1 MNVKNLVTFGYAE
14 KEEISK
20 REFEQACFEWKKW
33 EKEAK
38 AYDEAKEQLN
48 KAINK
53 IIVVCKDKNFQQ
65 KADVVSESY
74 SRLLQ
79 SNTSIL
85 VKNVPAGQSV
95 AAGAAAGVAGAI
107 GTFTL
112 VGTFGVAS
120 TGVAI
125 SSLAGA
131 AATSATLAALGGG
144 SLAAGGAGILG
155 GVCVLGGVVA
165 AIAVPGAM
173 TFNSYSMNRKYEQ
186 TTAEIKKT
194 LEKAPAVEAIQK
206 QKEKMLLLNEKLEER
221 YCDFNQGNI
230 TAEELYDS
238 SKKMIDE
245 KAGE

>member
-38 AYDEAKEQLN
+38 AYDEAKEKLN
-48 KAINK
+48 KTTNK
-53 IIVVCKDKNFQQ
+53 IISVCKDKNFQQ

-107 GTFTL
+107 GAFTL
-112 VGTFGVAS
+112 MGTFGVAS

-155 GVCVLGGVVA
+155 GVCVLGGVAA

-173 TFNSYSMNRKYEQ
+173 TFNSYSMKRKYEQ
-186 TTAEIKKT
+186 TTAEIKKA
-194 LEKAPAVEAIQK
+194 LEKAPAVEVIKQ
-206 QKEKMLLLNEKLEER
+206 QKEKLNEIDKKLDDL
-221 YCDFNQGNI
+221 YCKLQQGKITSTELIENI
-230 TAEELYDS
+230 
-238 SKKMIDE
+238 E
-245 KAGE
+245 KEIC

>member
-20 REFEQACFEWKKW
+20 REFEQACFEWKKC

-38 AYDEAKEQLN
+38 AYDEAKEKLN
-48 KAINK
+48 KTTNK
-53 IIVVCKDKNFQQ
+53 IISVCKDKNFQQ

-107 GTFTL
+107 GAFTL
-112 VGTFGVAS
+112 MGTFGVAS